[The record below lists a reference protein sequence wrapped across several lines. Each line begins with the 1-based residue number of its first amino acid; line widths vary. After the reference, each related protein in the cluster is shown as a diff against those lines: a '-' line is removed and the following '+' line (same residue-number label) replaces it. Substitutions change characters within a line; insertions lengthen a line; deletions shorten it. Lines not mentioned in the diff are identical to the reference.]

1 MSSTE
6 SVLAHHL
13 EMFGDGD
20 LEGLMEDYASDAV
33 FISESGTLRGYEE
46 IREMYEDLLPEFQGS
61 SVEFTLE
68 EQIVADD
75 YAYIVWNAVTTENE
89 YEFASD
95 TFVVEDGEIV
105 AQTLAAKVS
114 PKR

>member
-1 MSSTE
+1 MTATAGGRSWG
-6 SVLAHHL
+6 SVFRARRVS
-13 EMFGDGD
+13 
-20 LEGLMEDYASDAV
+20 AS
-33 FISESGTLRGYEE
+33 
-46 IREMYEDLLPEFQGS
+46 LPGVS
-61 SVEFTLE
+61 LE

-95 TFVVEDGEIV
+95 TFVVEDGESV